1 MDPRIEQLIKSQLRP
16 ARSARK
22 TTLVAQPLVDHEYQ
36 AARVFEYPT
45 LADQLDT
52 LWHDIEAGKFGAKA
66 RTSEFFQAIKAV
78 KDRHPKP

>member
-1 MDPRIEQLIKSQLRP
+1 MDPRIEQRIKSQLQP
-16 ARSARK
+16 NLSARK

-45 LADQLDT
+45 LAEQLDA

-66 RTSEFFQAIKAV
+66 KDSSFFKQLKAV
-78 KDRHPKP
+78 KEKYPKP